1 MKKLLFVP
9 AILLSSMLA
18 AGEYNYEITPQFGYN
33 ISEGNLGLKNHLLS
47 GAAFQYNGSNCLLS
61 PELSILHSNADYKN
75 SNLET
80 DILRVALNGVRE
92 YNSVAGLFKPITKI
106 GIGYETM
113 KNQEMGNHDSAFL
126 DAGLGAKIPFNDSL
140 ALKLE
145 TVYMLKEND
154 RRWDSNLALLAGI
167 NYAFGAKEQPK
178 PVAKPEAKPEPK
190 PEPVATP
197 APKPAP
203 APAPKPVDGDDD
215 KDGVLNSVDKCPNT
229 PAGHKVDNDGCSKL
243 VNLHI
248 NFDTASYKV
257 KETYQSK
264 VKEFAD
270 FMKTMPNYDAKIVGH
285 TDSVGSDKSNQ
296 TLSENRANAV
306 KNLIIKEGVDASRIS
321 SKGMGEKAP
330 VASNDTAEGKA
341 ENRRIEAE
349 LIKK

>member
-1 MKKLLFVP
+1 MKK
-9 AILLSSMLA
+9 ILLIPALLLGTMA
-18 AGEYNYEITPQFGYN
+18 IAQDYNYEVTPVVGYN
-33 ISEGNLGLKNHLLS
+33 IAEGNLNLDNQVLY
-47 GAAFQYNGSNCLLS
+47 GAELQYNGFSSLIK
-61 PELSILHSNADYKN
+61 PELSVLYTDADYEN
-75 SNLET
+75 STIST
-80 DILRVALNGVRE
+80 DIYRIALNGVYE
-92 YNSVAGLFKPITKI
+92 YGKLGMIKPLAKM
-106 GIGYETM
+106 GFGYETM
-113 KNQEMGNHDSAFL
+113 DKHFADNKDSAFFNV
-126 DAGLGAKIPFNDSL
+126 GIGAKVPFTDAI

-145 TVYMLKEND
+145 SVYMLKNNSG
-154 RRWDSNLALLAGI
+154 RLDSNLALLAGL
-167 NYAFGAKEQPK
+167 NFAFGPKAQPAPVVAPT
-178 PVAKPEAKPEPK
+178 PVAA
-190 PEPVATP
+190 P
-197 APKPAP
+197 APVVAPAP
-203 APAPKPVDGDDD
+203 APAPKPVDGDND

-229 PAGHKVDNDGCSKL
+229 PAGHKVDSDGCSKL

-257 KETYQSK
+257 KDAYQSK

-306 KNLIIKEGVDASRIS
+306 KNLIIKEGVDAKRVS

-330 VASNDTAEGKA
+330 VATNDTAEGKA

>member
-9 AILLSSMLA
+9 AILLSSMLV
-18 AGEYNYEITPQFGYN
+18 AGEYNYEITPQLGYN
-33 ISEGNLGLKNHLLS
+33 IAEGNLGLKNSMLS
-47 GAAFQYNGSNCLLS
+47 GAAFQYNGSKCLLS
-61 PELSILHSNADYKN
+61 PELSVLHSNTDYEN
-75 SNLET
+75 SNLDT
-80 DILRVALNGVRE
+80 NIWRVALNGIHE
-92 YNSVAGLFKPITKI
+92 YNSVAGLFKPITKM
-106 GIGYETM
+106 GIGYETI
-113 KNQEMGNHDSAFL
+113 KDRAAGNRDSAFL

-178 PVAKPEAKPEPK
+178 PKAEPKPEPK
-190 PEPVATP
+190 PEPVVAP
-197 APKPAP
+197 APKPTP
-203 APAPKPVDGDDD
+203 APVPKPVDGDDD
-215 KDGVLNSVDKCPNT
+215 KDGVPNSIDKCPNT
-229 PAGHKVDNDGCSKL
+229 PAGHKVDSDGCSKL
-243 VNLHI
+243 VNLHV
-248 NFDTASYKV
+248 NFDTASYKI
-257 KETYQSK
+257 KDTYKSK
-264 VKEFAD
+264 VQEFAD

-306 KNLIIKEGVDASRIS
+306 KNLLIKDGVEANRIS